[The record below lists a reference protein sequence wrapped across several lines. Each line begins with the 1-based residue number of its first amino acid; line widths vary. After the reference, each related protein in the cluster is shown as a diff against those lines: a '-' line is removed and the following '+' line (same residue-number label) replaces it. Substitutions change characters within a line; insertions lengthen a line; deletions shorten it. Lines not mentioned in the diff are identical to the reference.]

1 MAGGTLMISRA
12 VKNHSHYK
20 KRLEALGFPDVT
32 LTALEKDALNSLI
45 RNMKP
50 NLVMMGA
57 RFYQG
62 STPFLMK
69 ELKQTFPKI
78 KMAALCVGE
87 YPADLAMYFILNG
100 INSYVT
106 SFDGIDQWYKGLDEI
121 SKGREWISPEVV
133 ERIDL
138 RKEYPMP
145 AGNITDR
152 HKEVMRLICCGYKDL
167 DIADVLHISRSTVDN
182 HKTEIFTSLN
192 IRNSN
197 ELMRAALYLKYVKF
211 EEICFFPKGFTLNP
225 KPDKA
230 LLKAATANIRLNE
243 PNTIRRIK

>member
-1 MAGGTLMISRA
+1 VAGGTLMISRA

-45 RNMKP
+45 RNTKP

-62 STPFLMK
+62 CTPFLMK

-106 SFDGIDQWYKGLDEI
+106 TFEGIDQWYKGLDEV
-121 SKGREWISPEVV
+121 SKGREFISPDVI

-145 AGNITDR
+145 AGKITDR
-152 HKEVMRLICCGYKDL
+152 HIEVIRLICCGYKDL

-182 HKTEIFTSLN
+182 HKTEIFTTMN
-192 IRNSN
+192 VRNSN
-197 ELMRAALYLKYVKF
+197 ELIRAALYLGFVSL
-211 EEICFFPKGFTLNP
+211 EEIHFFPKDFMLNP
-225 KPDKA
+225 KPDKKLQA
-230 LLKAATANIRLNE
+230 ASYMPSKAIWRV
-243 PNTIRRIK
+243 K

>member
-1 MAGGTLMISRA
+1 MISRA

-20 KRLEALGFPDVT
+20 KRLEALGFPGVT

-45 RNMKP
+45 RNTKP

-62 STPFLMK
+62 CTPFLMK
-69 ELKQTFPKI
+69 ELKQTFPKV

-100 INSYVT
+100 INSYIT
-106 SFDGIDQWYKGLDEI
+106 TFEGIDKWYEGLEEV
-121 SKGREWISPEVV
+121 SRGREYISPDVI

-138 RKEYPMP
+138 RSGYPFP

-152 HKEVMRLICCGYKDL
+152 HIEVIRLICCGYKDL

-182 HKTEIFTSLN
+182 HKTEIFTTLN
-192 IRNSN
+192 VRNSN
-197 ELMRAALYLKYVKF
+197 ELIRAALYLKLVSL
-211 EEICFFPKGFTLNP
+211 EEIHFFPKDFMLNP
-225 KPDKA
+225 KIDKK
-230 LLKAATANIRLNE
+230 LQAAASIPPT
-243 PNTIRRIK
+243 TIRRVK

>member
-1 MAGGTLMISRA
+1 MISRA

-20 KRLEALGFPDVT
+20 KRLEALGFSDVT

-45 RNMKP
+45 RNAKP

-62 STPFLMK
+62 CTPFLMK
-69 ELKQTFPKI
+69 ELKLTFPKV
-78 KMAALCVGE
+78 KMAALCIGE

-106 SFDGIDQWYKGLDEI
+106 TFEGIDQWYEGLDEV
-121 SKGREWISPEVV
+121 SKGREFISPDVI

-152 HKEVMRLICCGYKDL
+152 HIEVIRLICCGYKDM

-182 HKTEIFTSLN
+182 HKTEIFTTMN
-192 IRNSN
+192 VRNSN
-197 ELMRAALYLKYVKF
+197 ELIRAALYLGFVSL
-211 EEICFFPKGFTLNP
+211 EEIHFFPKDFMLNP
-225 KPDKA
+225 KPDKKLQA
-230 LLKAATANIRLNE
+230 ASYMPSKAIWRV
-243 PNTIRRIK
+243 K

>member
-1 MAGGTLMISRA
+1 MISRA

-20 KRLEALGFPDVT
+20 KRLETLGFPDVT

-57 RFYQG
+57 RFYQYC
-62 STPFLMK
+62 TPFLMK
-69 ELKQTFPKI
+69 ELKLTFPKI

-106 SFDGIDQWYKGLDEI
+106 TFDGIDQWYEGLDEI
-121 SKGREWISPEVV
+121 KKGREYVSPEVT
-133 ERIDL
+133 ERINW

-145 AGNITDR
+145 AGKITDR
-152 HKEVMRLICCGYKDL
+152 HYEVIRLICCGYKDM
-167 DIADVLHISRSTVDN
+167 DIAEVLHISRSTVDN
-182 HKTEIFTSLN
+182 HKTEIFTTLN
-192 IRNSN
+192 VRNSN
-197 ELMRAALYLKYVKF
+197 ELIRAALYLGFVSI
-211 EEICFFPKGFTLNP
+211 EEIHFFPKDFMLNP
-225 KPDKA
+225 KPDNQIKNEK
-230 LLKAATANIRLNE
+230 LKMSKGKNDKSNILNLWRY
-243 PNTIRRIK
+243 N